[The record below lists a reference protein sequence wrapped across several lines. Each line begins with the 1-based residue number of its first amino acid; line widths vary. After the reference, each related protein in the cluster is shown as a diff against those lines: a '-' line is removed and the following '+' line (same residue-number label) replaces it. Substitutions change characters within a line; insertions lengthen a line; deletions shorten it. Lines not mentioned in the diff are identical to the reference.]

1 MARPIVMHAPD
12 WLKSIKGEYDHI
24 SKCWTLM
31 SKGRSR
37 CPSILYCVNAYIN
50 SIILILQCLPLYS
63 VLQLDSV
70 YWITNIKG
78 RAPELAPLSLYWL
91 LWSFLRIDLRGS
103 YTGLWLVHKKLSYTH
118 CWRRSNSGNS
128 STEPQKGATH
138 HKESASRWT
147 LPASGR

>member
-1 MARPIVMHAPD
+1 MHAPD

-50 SIILILQCLPLYS
+50 SIILIVQCLPLYS

-70 YWITNIKG
+70 FRTGLHISKG
-78 RAPELAPLSLYWL
+78 ELQSLLPYLIYLFYFQSCYIYINYLSLLMYFYFPHYL
-91 LWSFLRIDLRGS
+91 VNCMLKSLVFFSIGLVFLFFKRIQTIANLFR
-103 YTGLWLVHKKLSYTH
+103 LI
-118 CWRRSNSGNS
+118 
-128 STEPQKGATH
+128 
-138 HKESASRWT
+138 
-147 LPASGR
+147 